1 MRLSVESSW
10 RRRACLVACWGAVI
24 AALAAHNLA
33 VGRYLTLSGEM
44 GRRGLEASSTPLRHP
59 IPAFASDAQTW
70 IRHALSLAEGERL
83 RLRYTD
89 IDNAVEGREVHW
101 SSAWAWA
108 IAAAGMIWRA
118 CVGDPLPLAVERA
131 SLWLNFAVL
140 SLVIILFSG
149 WVSRRAGA
157 IGGVVVAVGM
167 AGSDRFYEGFYPA
180 YVDHHGLLSA
190 AALGVMLGAVFMGA
204 GWWQADGDEALML
217 PRSPRAVRSA
227 AIFSAICG
235 GCGMGVS
242 AASIVPALVI
252 VGVSA
257 LASSTLAGPRMQA
270 AGANFDADA
279 WRLWG
284 RVGGAMSGVFY
295 LMEYVPQFVGMRLE
309 VNHPLYALAWVCG
322 GEVVAT
328 ASAWRM
334 LPRDN
339 RRNDAVRLACA
350 LAGVLALPV
359 AIRIGGPNVFAL
371 NDPFMVGLHERIGEF
386 QSPLAGGVG
395 PAIHTMQSMVDP
407 VWAAVVAGIGLVW
420 LRREKGDVVLWF
432 TILATL
438 LFTALGLW
446 QKRWLMAASG
456 AQICMLLVVLAV
468 GLAGRSAALRW
479 GVALTACGLT
489 MVPPILERITATA
502 SRVEAGA
509 VAPQDALQPLFRDI
523 AAALRASQPTG
534 EIVLLASPLGSTAVG
549 YYGRFK
555 TIGTLYW
562 ENAAGL
568 KAAGR
573 IFSAPAS
580 AEAAALIK
588 AHGITHIAMISEQN
602 FIGSYFELLHP
613 DAPPE
618 SVRDCFGYRLLVKGR
633 IPSWLRMLPYRPPA
647 DLDRLDVDVC
657 LYQVDFSQTP
667 AEAAYHLGL
676 AQLAGDDPA
685 AAVETWAT
693 GLSRAPQAERRRLS
707 ALAGRALEERGLHP
721 LADRMRRLSVAEE
734 QNQQT
739 DGERAPKP

>member
-1 MRLSVESSW
+1 
-10 RRRACLVACWGAVI
+10 
-24 AALAAHNLA
+24 
-33 VGRYLTLSGEM
+33 M
-44 GRRGLEASSTPLRHP
+44 GTRGLETSSTPLRHP

-118 CVGDPLPLAVERA
+118 CAGDPLPLAVERA
-131 SLWLNFAVL
+131 ALWLNGAVL
-140 SLVIILFSG
+140 SLLIIALSG

-167 AGSDRFYEGFYPA
+167 AGSERFYEGFYPA

-190 AALGVMLGAVFMGA
+190 AAFGVMLGAVFMGA
-204 GWWQADGDEALML
+204 GWWQVDGDEALML

-227 AIFSAICG
+227 AVFSAICG

-242 AASIVPALVI
+242 AASTVPALVI
-252 VGVSA
+252 VGASA
-257 LASSTLAGPRMQA
+257 LAASVLAGPRLQA
-270 AGANFDADA
+270 AGASFDADA

-284 RVGGAMSGVFY
+284 RVGGAISVVFY
-295 LMEYVPQFVGMRLE
+295 LLEYVPQFVGMRLE

-322 GEVVAT
+322 GEIVAT
-328 ASAWRM
+328 VSAWRV
-334 LPRDN
+334 LPHMN
-339 RRNDAVRLACA
+339 RRNDAVRLASA
-350 LAGVLALPV
+350 AVGVLVVPV
-359 AIRIGGPNVFAL
+359 AIRIGGPHVFAL
-371 NDPFMVGLHERIGEF
+371 NDPFMVGLHERIAEF

-420 LRREKGDVVLWF
+420 MRREKGDVVLWF
-432 TILATL
+432 AILATL

-456 AQICMLLVVLAV
+456 AQLCMLLVVLGV
-468 GLAGRSAALRW
+468 SLAGRSAGLRW
-479 GVALTACGLT
+479 GVALTVCGLT
-489 MVPPILERITATA
+489 MVPPILQRISATA
-502 SRVEAGA
+502 SRAEAGV
-509 VAPQDALQPLFRDI
+509 VAPQDALQPLCRDI

-534 EIVLLASPLGSTAVG
+534 EIVLLASPFGSTAVG

-568 KAAGR
+568 KTAAR
-573 IFSAPAS
+573 IFSAPSA

-588 AHGITHIAMISEQN
+588 EHGITHIAMISEQN
-602 FIGSYFELLHP
+602 FIGSYFELLNP

-618 SVRDCFGYRLLVKGR
+618 GVQDCFGCRLLVKGR

-647 DLDRLDVDVC
+647 DLDRLDSDVR

-676 AQLAGDDPA
+676 AQLAADDPA
-685 AAVETWAT
+685 AAAETWAT
-693 GLSRAPQAERRRLS
+693 GLSRAPQAERARLS
-707 ALAGRALEERGLHP
+707 ALAGRALEERGLHA
-721 LADRMRRLSVAEE
+721 LAERMHRLSVADERDP
-734 QNQQT
+734 QP
-739 DGERAPKP
+739 DGVRALTP